1 MATSDP
7 NGAGR
12 PASLVS
18 RILREPLLHFLLIGA
33 LVFAVYGQRPETP
46 ATSTGTIEV
55 TPAQVE
61 RLAAQFESVW
71 RRAPDAQELEGL
83 VEGFVREEVYYRE
96 ALALGLDRD
105 DTVIRRRLHLK
116 MQFISEAAAEAMS
129 PDDAVLQE
137 FLDARSDQF
146 AAPER
151 ITFRQVFLGD
161 EDLDATLTELRAG
174 TDPARLGRGG
184 LLPGTMEAAVESVV
198 DGTFGTDF
206 FSRVRALAP
215 GDWQGPVASSYGLHL
230 VRLDAFEPAASPVLE
245 DIREQVEAEWRR
257 HEAERLREAG
267 YQTLRARYEVITPEK
282 ETTR

>member
-1 MATSDP
+1 MTTSDP

-12 PASLVS
+12 PVSLFS

-33 LVFAVYGQRPETP
+33 LVFAVYGQRPQIPT
-46 ATSTGTIEV
+46 TSTGTIEV
-55 TPAQVE
+55 TQAQVE
-61 RLAAQFESVW
+61 RLAAQFQAVW

-116 MQFISEAAAEAMS
+116 MEFITEAAAEAMS
-129 PDDAVLQE
+129 PDDATLQD
-137 FLDARSDQF
+137 FLDARPDRF
-146 AAPER
+146 ASPER
-151 ITFRQVFLGD
+151 ITFRQIFLGD
-161 EDLDATLTELRAG
+161 SDLDATLAELKAG
-174 TDPARLGRGG
+174 ADPASLGRGG

-206 FSRVRALAP
+206 FSRVSVLDP
-215 GDWQGPVASSYGLHL
+215 GDWRGPVVSSYGPHL
-230 VRLDAFEPAASPVLE
+230 VRLDSLEPAALPRL
-245 DIREQVEAEWRR
+245 DQIREQVEAEWRQN
-257 HEAERLREAG
+257 EAERLRETG
-267 YQTLRARYEVITPEK
+267 YQTLRARYEVITPET